1 MEMKNKLKRLILV
14 VGIVCFPMGLFAQG
28 AMIVEDPVAIA
39 QTASNFCEEMAN
51 ATDQKVT
58 LLEQMKEM
66 LNQSKLMKENAEK
79 YKKCM
84 KWVKNA
90 RSVVSLLDKVN
101 HLKDNY
107 KTFYGQLV
115 SCDYLSKA
123 ERNNIAYN
131 ANLIVKESAEVYEEA
146 KTIIGEFTGE
156 GDAGLT
162 SFERIQLIDK
172 IGERIDAL
180 NDKLNVIKY
189 QANQKVDERRRT
201 INYTLSLYNQYTS
214 ANYRLEYKTDNKK

>member
-1 MEMKNKLKRLILV
+1 MRGALKHILV
-14 VGIVCFPMGLFAQG
+14 ASVFSCVSMCAMAQG

-214 ANYRLEYKTDNKK
+214 SAYRLEYKTGDKK

>member
-1 MEMKNKLKRLILV
+1 MRGALKHILV
-14 VGIVCFPMGLFAQG
+14 ASVLSCVSMCAMAQG

-101 HLKDNY
+101 HLKNNY

-214 ANYRLEYKTDNKK
+214 SAYRLEYKTGDKK

>member
-146 KTIIGEFTGE
+146 KTIIGEFTGD

-162 SFERIQLIDK
+162 SFERIQLIEK
-172 IGERIDAL
+172 IGEKIDGF
-180 NDKLNVIKY
+180 NDKLNVLKY
-189 QANQKVDERRRT
+189 RANQKVVERKQT

>member
-1 MEMKNKLKRLILV
+1 MRGVLKHILV
-14 VGIVCFPMGLFAQG
+14 ASVLSCVSMCAMAQG

-51 ATDQKVT
+51 ATEQKVT
-58 LLEQMKEM
+58 LMEQMKEM
-66 LNQSKLMKENAEK
+66 LSQSQLMKENAER

-90 RSVVSLLDKVN
+90 RSVVSLLEKVN
-101 HLKDNY
+101 NLKDNY
-107 KTFYGQLV
+107 KTFYGQLMC
-115 SCDYLSKA
+115 CDYLSKT

-131 ANLIVKESAEVYEEA
+131 ANLIVKESAEAYEEA

-162 SFERIQLIDK
+162 SFERITLIDN
-172 IGERIDAL
+172 IGKKMDEF
-180 NDKLNVIKY
+180 NSKLEILKY
-189 QANQKVDERRRT
+189 KANKKVEERRKT
-201 INYTLSLYNQYTS
+201 IDYTLSLYNQYTS

>member
-1 MEMKNKLKRLILV
+1 MVSGLKHILV
-14 VGIVCFPMGLFAQG
+14 ASVLSCVSMWAMAQG

-58 LLEQMKEM
+58 LMEQMKEM

-214 ANYRLEYKTDNKK
+214 SAYRLEYKTCDKK

>member
-1 MEMKNKLKRLILV
+1 MVSGLKHILV
-14 VGIVCFPMGLFAQG
+14 ASVLSCVSMWAMAQG

-58 LLEQMKEM
+58 LMEQMKEM
-66 LNQSKLMKENAEK
+66 LNQSKLMKENAER

-90 RSVVSLLDKVN
+90 RSVVSLIDKVN

-107 KTFYGQLV
+107 KTFYGQLMN
-115 SCDYLSKA
+115 CDYLSKT

-131 ANLIVKESAEVYEEA
+131 ANLIVKESAEAYEEA

-162 SFERIQLIDK
+162 SFERIQLIEK
-172 IGERIDAL
+172 IGEKIDEF
-180 NDKLNVIKY
+180 NGKLNILKY
-189 QANQKVDERRRT
+189 NANQKVVQRRQT
-201 INYTLSLYNQYTS
+201 INYTLSLYNQYAPS
-214 ANYRLEYKTDNKK
+214 EYRLEYKTDRK

>member
-1 MEMKNKLKRLILV
+1 MRGGLKYILATSV
-14 VGIVCFPMGLFAQG
+14 LSCVSMWAMAQG

-58 LLEQMKEM
+58 LMEQMKEM
-66 LNQSKLMKENAEK
+66 LNQSQLMKENAER

-107 KTFYGQLV
+107 KTFYGQLME
-115 SCDYLSKA
+115 CDYLSKT

-162 SFERIQLIDK
+162 SFERITLIDNIGKK
-172 IGERIDAL
+172 IDEFNA
-180 NDKLNVIKY
+180 KLETLKSN
-189 QANQKVDERRRT
+189 ANKKVEERRKT
-201 INYTLSLYNQYTS
+201 IDYTLSLYNQYTS

>member
-1 MEMKNKLKRLILV
+1 MEMKKKMKCLFLALCLSCITT
-14 VGIVCFPMGLFAQG
+14 GAFAQG
-28 AMIVEDPVAIA
+28 ALIVEDPAAIA
-39 QTASNFCEEMAN
+39 QTASNFCEEMAS

-66 LNQSKLMKENAEK
+66 LNQSKLMKESAEK

-90 RSVVSLLDKVN
+90 RSVVTLIDKVN

-107 KTFYGQLV
+107 KTFYGQLM
-115 SCDYLSKA
+115 SCDYLSKT

-146 KTIIGEFTGE
+146 KTIIGEFSGE
-156 GDAGLT
+156 GDAGL
-162 SFERIQLIDK
+162 SSYERIQLIEK
-172 IGERIDAL
+172 VGEKIDAL
-180 NDKLNVIKY
+180 NDKLNVLKY
-189 QANQKVDERRRT
+189 RANETVVERKQT
-201 INYTLSLYNQYTS
+201 INYTLSLYNQYTPS
-214 ANYRLEYKTDNKK
+214 EYRLEYKTK

>member
-1 MEMKNKLKRLILV
+1 MRGALKHILV
-14 VGIVCFPMGLFAQG
+14 ASVLSCVSMCAMAQG

-214 ANYRLEYKTDNKK
+214 SAYRLEYKTGDKK

>member
-1 MEMKNKLKRLILV
+1 MVSGLKHILV
-14 VGIVCFPMGLFAQG
+14 ASVLSCVSMWAMAQG

-58 LLEQMKEM
+58 LMEQMKEM

-90 RSVVSLLDKVN
+90 KSVVSLIDKVN

-107 KTFYGQLV
+107 KTFYGQLM
-115 SCDYLSKA
+115 SCDYLSKT

-146 KTIIGEFTGE
+146 KTIIGEFTGD

-162 SFERIQLIDK
+162 SFERIQLIEK
-172 IGERIDAL
+172 IGEKIDGF
-180 NDKLNVIKY
+180 NDKLNVLKY
-189 QANQKVDERRRT
+189 RANQKVVERKQT
-201 INYTLSLYNQYTS
+201 INYTLSLYNQYS
-214 ANYRLEYKTDNKK
+214 PSSCRLEYKPGNKK